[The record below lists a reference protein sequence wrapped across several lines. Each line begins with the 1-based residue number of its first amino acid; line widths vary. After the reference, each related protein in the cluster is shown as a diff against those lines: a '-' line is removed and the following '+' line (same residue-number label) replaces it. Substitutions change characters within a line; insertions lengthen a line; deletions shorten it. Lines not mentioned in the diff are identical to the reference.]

1 MHIQNISTSNITMYT
16 NESMQVTFTTHTS
29 QLETTLLTA
38 SPSLSHAPNSMNLQR
53 VWACKMTFQLEGGCW
68 NSYWNPIEQVG
79 MVTHFISTILFSV
92 EGLWVHVD
100 MDLLLS
106 HLTPT
111 LSTTE
116 VSIF

>member
-1 MHIQNISTSNITMYT
+1 MCIKNILTSNITMYV
-16 NESMQVTFTTHTS
+16 NKLMQGTFTTHTS
-29 QLETTLLTA
+29 LLVTILLTV
-38 SPSLSHAPNSMNLQR
+38 SPSLSHVLNSMHLQCI
-53 VWACKMTFQLEGGCW
+53 WACRMTFQLEGGCW

-79 MVTHFISTILFSV
+79 MVTHSISIILFSV

-100 MDLLLS
+100 TDLHLS

-111 LSTTE
+111 LSVTE